1 MPRKDAGPKDVHVHS
16 QIVNGA
22 GYSVQCAECKTRGPA
37 FHPLL
42 PPATTDGIE
51 QRTLFDDSPP
61 EPPPQDPAG
70 HLGAMRLAESRGWST
85 WNGRVVCPACR
96 ARLNGRKRVLDV
108 WMGVVGD
115 E

>member
-22 GYSVQCAECKTRGPA
+22 GYSVQCAACKTRGPA

-61 EPPPQDPAG
+61 EPPPPFPPVLLHPLSEAAPPPYV
-70 HLGAMRLAESRGWST
+70 HPIELSSKLAKSGQNR
-85 WNGRVVCPACR
+85 
-96 ARLNGRKRVLDV
+96 
-108 WMGVVGD
+108 
-115 E
+115 